1 MRTKIF
7 DLISEELKSSDNQKG
22 KVVGKFILVKSDD
35 EISMLFG
42 GINEYPY
49 HANLL
54 EQFCSQQNIP
64 SFWSK
69 KPDELTMQ
77 SDIFKL
83 CGGGWVEVN
92 FGEKKFTFFGESK
105 AYGKF
110 ILSEL
115 NYFLT
120 ENGHFKEFETVIKQ

>member
-1 MRTKIF
+1 MKTKIF
-7 DLISEELKSSDNQKG
+7 DLISKEAASTDNQKE
-22 KVVGKFILVKSDD
+22 KVLGKFILVKSAD

-42 GINEYPY
+42 GIDQYQY

-54 EQFCSQQNIP
+54 DYFCNQQKIP

-77 SDIFKL
+77 SDSFSL
-83 CGGGWVEVN
+83 CGGGWLEID
-92 FGEKKFTFFGESK
+92 FKLKKYTFFGESK

-110 ILSEL
+110 ELSEL

-120 ENGHFKEFETVIKQ
+120 ENSHFKEFETLIK